1 MKIRL
6 FEFKFSTDIFNTIP
20 LVNSWHSCLIAHY
33 SKKQAKELFKKWAN
47 DKMRLNIACNYFC
60 REKQYSK
67 KYEKY
72 FSEDYVAMEIEK
84 SKEWK
89 TYKTEI
95 PLFEIGTK
103 EEERFERKL

>member
-1 MKIRL
+1 MKVRL
-6 FEFKFSTDIFNTIP
+6 FEFEFSNDIFNTIKRA
-20 LVNSWHSCLIAHY
+20 NSWYKVLISHY
-33 SKKQAKELFKKWAN
+33 SKREAKELFKKWAN
-47 DKMRLNIACNYFC
+47 DKMRFNIACDYYC
-60 REKQYSK
+60 REKQYGK

-72 FSEDYVAMEIEK
+72 FSEDFIAMEIEK

-103 EEERFERKL
+103 ESERFERKL